1 MRVYEIARGR
11 EQKASEIK
19 EPLARHAD
27 HSVRA
32 AATDGIGDPRRPK
45 TNGASS
51 PNRASIALQAAASFA
66 EITAIALTV
75 LSTSLLTPR
84 NVWSRKTLA
93 KQSAADAK
101 ASPCAVS
108 SPARLYR
115 RHKTV
120 IPQTSRGSLRKGH
133 AGNEAE

>member
-1 MRVYEIARGR
+1 MRVSEIARGR

-108 SPARLYR
+108 S
-115 RHKTV
+115 
-120 IPQTSRGSLRKGH
+120 SL
-133 AGNEAE
+133 